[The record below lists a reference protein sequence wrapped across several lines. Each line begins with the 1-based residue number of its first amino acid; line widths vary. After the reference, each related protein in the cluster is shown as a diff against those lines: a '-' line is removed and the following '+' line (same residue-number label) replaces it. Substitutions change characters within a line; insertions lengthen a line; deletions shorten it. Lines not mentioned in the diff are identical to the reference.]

1 VSNEERVWLPIGSV
15 VKLKKVR
22 KLVMVYGREQLQTSS
37 NKVYGYVSVP
47 YPEGN
52 ISEDY
57 NLFFNHDMIEDVL
70 HVGYE
75 NKEELALKEKIH
87 SLEG

>member
-1 VSNEERVWLPIGSV
+1 MSNEERVWLPIGSV

-37 NKVYGYVSVP
+37 NKVYDYVSVP

-70 HVGYE
+70 YE
-75 NKEELALKEKIH
+75 NKEELALREKIY

>member
-1 VSNEERVWLPIGSV
+1 MTIMLG
-15 VKLKKVR
+15 
-22 KLVMVYGREQLQTSS
+22 
-37 NKVYGYVSVP
+37 
-47 YPEGN
+47 
-52 ISEDY
+52 
-57 NLFFNHDMIEDVL
+57 EDVL

>member
-1 VSNEERVWLPIGSV
+1 VSNEERVWLPLGSV

-37 NKVYGYVSVP
+37 NKVYDYVSVP

-75 NKEELALKEKIH
+75 NKEELVLKEKIH

>member
-1 VSNEERVWLPIGSV
+1 MSNEKRIPLPIGSV

-37 NKVYGYVSVP
+37 NKMYDYVSVP

-57 NLFFNHDMIEDVL
+57 NLFFNHDMIEEVL
-70 HVGYE
+70 YLGYE
-75 NKEELALKEKIH
+75 NEEELAIREKIH
-87 SLEG
+87 SSEG

>member
-1 VSNEERVWLPIGSV
+1 VSNEKRIPLPIGSV

-37 NKVYGYVSVP
+37 NKMYDYVSVP

-57 NLFFNHDMIEDVL
+57 NLFFNHDMIEEVL
-70 HVGYE
+70 YLGYE
-75 NKEELALKEKIH
+75 NEEELAIREKIH
-87 SLEG
+87 SSEG

>member
-1 VSNEERVWLPIGSV
+1 MSNEERVWLPIGSV

-37 NKVYGYVSVP
+37 NKVYDYVSVP

-75 NKEELALKEKIH
+75 NKEELVLKEKIH